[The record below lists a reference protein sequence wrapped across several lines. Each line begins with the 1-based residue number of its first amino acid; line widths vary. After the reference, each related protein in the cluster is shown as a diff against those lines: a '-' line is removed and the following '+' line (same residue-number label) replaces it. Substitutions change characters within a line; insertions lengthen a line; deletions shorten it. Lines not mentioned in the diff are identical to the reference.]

1 MLIHWRPSAAR
12 GNSGRPTLECSR
24 VGGCGGKV
32 SGYTEDGGRG
42 RSQTSTLL
50 AGDRRGGGMTGESWR
65 LRRRYEDE
73 MQHCFNLANRC
84 QMSQWFRP
92 LWQSLPVKHDTFVV
106 VRPIFFSSFFFKTW
120 GRWLSIT
127 QRPPMNQQ
135 TFENRIQRATQSS
148 DKTTSYTTTSSTRL
162 MSLLT
167 LLSHVTAIHWGTTA
181 IGCNCAWAFWC
192 VFSRCYTAN

>member
-1 MLIHWRPSAAR
+1 MLIHWRPSAAW
-12 GNSGRPTLECSR
+12 GNSGRPTLECSG
-24 VGGCGGKV
+24 VGGCGEKV

-106 VRPIFFSSFFFKTW
+106 VRPIFFFSFFFKTW
-120 GRWLSIT
+120 GRCVSG
-127 QRPPMNQQ
+127 PPWISKHLRTGSRGQHN
-135 TFENRIQRATQSS
+135 
-148 DKTTSYTTTSSTRL
+148 
-162 MSLLT
+162 LLT
-167 LLSHVTAIHWGTTA
+167 KPQVAQQVAQRW
-181 IGCNCAWAFWC
+181 W
-192 VFSRCYTAN
+192 VYQRFSVM

>member
-12 GNSGRPTLECSR
+12 GNSGRPTLECSG

-65 LRRRYEDE
+65 SRRRYEDE

-84 QMSQWFRP
+84 QMSQWLRP

-106 VRPIFFSSFFFKTW
+106 VRPIFFFSPSSSKHEDDD
-120 GRWLSIT
+120 SAA
-127 QRPPMNQQ
+127 PPWISKHLRTGSRGQHN
-135 TFENRIQRATQSS
+135 
-148 DKTTSYTTTSSTRL
+148 
-162 MSLLT
+162 LLT
-167 LLSHVTAIHWGTTA
+167 KPQVAQQLVAQHW
-181 IGCNCAWAFWC
+181 W
-192 VFSRCYTAN
+192 VY

>member
-12 GNSGRPTLECSR
+12 GNSGRPTLECSG
-24 VGGCGGKV
+24 VGGCGEKV

-65 LRRRYEDE
+65 LRRRYKDE

-106 VRPIFFSSFFFKTW
+106 VRPIFFFLLLLQNMRTMC
-120 GRWLSIT
+120 

-148 DKTTSYTTTSSTRL
+148 DKTTSCTTSSTTL

-167 LLSHVTAIHWGTTA
+167 LLSHVTALHWRTTA
-181 IGCNCAWAFWC
+181 IGFDCAWGFWC